1 LSGRDRDDAGPG
13 AAPFQPSLG
22 SPHGAQRFRNVPLRI
37 VLPNLVTLLALC
49 LGLAAIRFAVEGS
62 FEKAVFAII
71 AAAVFDGLDGRL
83 ARALK
88 GTSRFGA
95 ELDSLADFV
104 DFGVAPALTLY
115 FWNLHLVKSLGWFAA
130 MVFAIACALRLA
142 RFNVGLDDPDKPAWS
157 SHFFTGMPA
166 PAGAVVALLP
176 LYLYLSAFA
185 GAAERAAV
193 PFEIAYLLLIAALMA
208 SPLPHFSG
216 KSIGRIPRDKV
227 ILVLFG
233 VAVTVLLLAT
243 FPMEMLAALSVCY
256 IALIPFSIRQHRSY
270 LRRDAAAQASNRG
283 TGTELDAE

>member
-1 LSGRDRDDAGPG
+1 MTPRLDFGESPPPGP
-13 AAPFQPSLG
+13 
-22 SPHGAQRFRNVPLRI
+22 QRFRKVPLRI
-37 VLPNLVTLLALC
+37 ILPNLITLLALC

-88 GTSRFGA
+88 GTTRFGA

-142 RFNVGLDDPDKPAWS
+142 RFNVGLDDPDKPAWA

-176 LYLYLSAFA
+176 LYLFLSALDMPMD
-185 GAAERAAV
+185 RRLV
-193 PFEIAYLLLIAALMA
+193 PFEIAYVLVIAALMA

-216 KSIGRIPRDKV
+216 KSIGRVPRDRV
-227 ILVLFG
+227 ILVLFC
-233 VAVTVLLLAT
+233 VAVVVLLLAT
-243 FPMEMLAALSVCY
+243 FPMEMLAALSLCY
-256 IALIPFSIRQHRSY
+256 LGLIPFSIRLHRAY
-270 LRRDAAAQASNRG
+270 LRRDAATLNMRAPS
-283 TGTELDAE
+283 